1 MTIPMR
7 DHDKFWSDL
16 GMRNYYIERLLTEGV
31 WDQQGWDMI
40 GRPVAY
46 EPVGK
51 GYAAAPGQQVPD
63 YFLAPFPDAKVEG
76 VTGGQDLNIG
86 QTLLNS
92 VTFGHEPE
100 WTKPAT
106 SPGYAWANMNVIA
119 APADCP
125 TRKYGGSIPA
135 AMKRSPG
142 PIACWR
148 FTSRTATSAS
158 GRRSR

>member
-1 MTIPMR
+1 M
-7 DHDKFWSDL
+7 
-16 GMRNYYIERLLTEGV
+16 RLLTEGV

-92 VTFGHEPE
+92 G
-100 WTKPAT
+100 A
-106 SPGYAWANMNVIA
+106 G
-119 APADCP
+119 C
-125 TRKYGGSIPA
+125 GGSA
-135 AMKRSPG
+135 AAGTAAKVSWS
-142 PIACWR
+142 AL
-148 FTSRTATSAS
+148 SRTACCAVA
-158 GRRSR
+158 G